1 MRHGQTDANLE
12 GRLSDGL
19 DNSPLNATGKT
30 QAEEAGKQIL
40 ANHAG
45 AFDVIIA
52 SPLVRAHETAEI
64 IAKTIGHKG
73 EIIFD
78 ESFIERLGGK
88 FSGMRFEDIERE
100 MGIKIDYTKSGHMQI
115 IHEGE
120 DFEDIYNRVSDGYQ
134 KLLQKYQ
141 GKRILIVS
149 HG

>member
-12 GRLSDGL
+12 KRLSDGL
-19 DNSPLNATGKT
+19 DNSPLNATGKA

-45 AFDVIIA
+45 TFDVIIA
-52 SPLVRAHETAEI
+52 SPLVRTRETAEI

-100 MGIKIDYTKSGHMQI
+100 MGIKIDYTKSGHMQVM
-115 IHEGE
+115 HE
-120 DFEDIYNRVSDGYQ
+120 
-134 KLLQKYQ
+134 
-141 GKRILIVS
+141 
-149 HG
+149 